1 MQGLGS
7 SGHPAWTATV
17 RASLVAFLVA
27 SIAVPGG
34 ASAQPLPSTTPD
46 RVELSTDRL
55 TRIGRALDSEVAKGA
70 TPGAVVL
77 VARKGKVAY
86 FEAFGS
92 LDKAKG
98 VPMPRDAIFRIYS
111 MTKPFVSVAT
121 LMLAEEGTIQL
132 TDPVSKWLPA
142 FKSMQVAVTKVDPL
156 SGRVTTSS
164 VPADRPMTIHDLLRH
179 TSGLIYPGFT
189 ANDAVKES
197 YVKAGLGPEVDKEAL
212 SPAEFTE
219 RMSKV
224 LLAHQPGMVWEY
236 GLSHDLLGRV
246 VEAASGKRLGDF
258 LAERVFGPLAM
269 ADTGFSVS
277 IGKKGRLAQPLPA
290 DPATGKP
297 IEMLDVLRV
306 PSNDMG
312 GEGAVSTAA
321 DYLRFCQML
330 LEGGRLGNVR
340 LLSRTSVALLA
351 SDHLGSRPTVP
362 FTPGDVIGPGILGYG
377 YGLGVGVRLTAGMAS
392 VPGSV
397 GEYFWTGYG
406 GTFFWIDPAEQL
418 VAVYMAQA
426 PGRAAP
432 QPRRILKQVVT
443 QAIAD

>member
-1 MQGLGS
+1 MHDPGS
-7 SGHPAWTATV
+7 H
-17 RASLVAFLVA
+17 
-27 SIAVPGG
+27 
-34 ASAQPLPSTTPD
+34 PLPSTFAGRALVAALLLGAFAPPLHARAQSLPSTAPE
-46 RVELSTDRL
+46 RVGLSAERMA
-55 TRIGRALDSEVAKGA
+55 RIGRALDAEVAKGA
-70 TPGAVVL
+70 IPGAVVL

-86 FEAFGS
+86 LEGFGL

-98 VPMPRDAIFRIYS
+98 VPMRKDAIFRIYS
-111 MTKPFVSVAT
+111 MTKPFVSVAA

-156 SGRVTTSS
+156 SGRVTTSG
-164 VPADRPMTIHDLLRH
+164 VPAERAMTIHDLLRH
-179 TSGLIYPGFT
+179 TSGLVYYGFT
-189 ANDAVKES
+189 SNDAVKES
-197 YVKAGLGPEVDKEAL
+197 YVKAGVGPGVDLGSL
-212 SPAEFTE
+212 TPAEFTE

-224 LLAHQPGMVWEY
+224 LLAHQPGTVWEY
-236 GLSHDLLGRV
+236 GLSHDVLGRV
-246 VEAASGKRLGDF
+246 VEAASGKRLGEF
-258 LAERVFGPLAM
+258 LSERVFGPLAM
-269 ADTGFSVS
+269 ADTGFSVPE
-277 IGKKGRLAQPLPA
+277 GKTGRLAQPLPA
-290 DPATGKP
+290 DPVSGRP

-306 PSNDMG
+306 PGNDMG
-312 GEGAVSTAA
+312 GVGAVSTAA

-330 LEGGRLGNVR
+330 LEGGRLGSVR
-340 LLSRTSVALLA
+340 LLSRTSVALLT

-377 YGLGVGVRLTAGMAS
+377 YGLGVGVRLTPGMAS

-406 GTFFWIDPAEQL
+406 GTFFWVDPAEQL
-418 VAVYMAQA
+418 VVVYMAQA

-432 QPRRILKQVVT
+432 QPRRLLKQVVT